1 MDRYLRTYES
11 NGCLVVELSG
21 EIDVEA
27 AVAITP
33 LLDDLTQSPGP
44 SLVIDL
50 GPVRFI
56 DCSGLSVL
64 CRVRRRVL
72 SHGGAVQLVCARPMT
87 LRILRATGLM
97 SAFRPAA
104 DLDAALA
111 RLRVGPQG
119 PPESAPG
126 PAV

>member
-1 MDRYLRTYES
+1 MDRYLRTYQS
-11 NGCLVVELSG
+11 NGCLVVELNG

-33 LLDDLTQSPGP
+33 LLDDLTQAPAP
-44 SLVIDL
+44 SVVIDL
-50 GPVRFI
+50 SPVRFI

-64 CRVRRRVL
+64 CRARRRVL
-72 SHGGAVQLVCARPMT
+72 AHGGTLQLVCARPMT

-97 SAFRPAA
+97 TAFRPVA

-111 RLRVGPQG
+111 RLSGG
-119 PPESAPG
+119 PG
-126 PAV
+126 PGPGPVA